1 MNNKKKKD
9 ALTEMQCLL
18 NSLVVADNLLN
29 PEILDIST
37 KLDSLI
43 VEYYMN
49 KSQEKGK
56 TK

>member
-1 MNNKKKKD
+1 MNSKKKKD

-37 KLDSLI
+37 KLDNLI
-43 VEYYMN
+43 VEYYLN
-49 KSQEKGK
+49 NSQEKGI